1 MQKQEIMD
9 VLEGKLRDFIDKNNK
24 IIDSYGEL
32 RSELMYLKD
41 KISGLEEEK
50 IQLRQRVDTIIEK
63 IEIHL
68 RNSG

>member
-1 MQKQEIMD
+1 MD